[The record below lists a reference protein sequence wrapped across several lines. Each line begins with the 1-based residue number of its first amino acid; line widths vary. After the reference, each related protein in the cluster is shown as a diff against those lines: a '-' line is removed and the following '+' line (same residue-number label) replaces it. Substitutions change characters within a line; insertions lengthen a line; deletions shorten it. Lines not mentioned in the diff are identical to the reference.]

1 MELVKYCN
9 FSVHV
14 VTPSNFIPQHEN
26 KLSQLKIF
34 DEDEDVSDESQ
45 DKSEEKETVLDSEE
59 ESDEAA
65 DINESQE
72 KEDTGKLVEVTAES
86 SKESEESSEESGESE
101 EEDESIIKDNSHWS
115 TLSSFKLSD
124 GLKVTKYRSNLTGL
138 TVVLASADSPIVNG
152 YFCLATEVLH
162 EDFISFFFSN
172 NLTPGAG

>member
-1 MELVKYCN
+1 LTRAEASFVE
-9 FSVHV
+9 SVHV

-65 DINESQE
+65 DINESQRE
-72 KEDTGKLVEVTAES
+72 EDTGKLIEVTTES
-86 SKESEESSEESGESE
+86 SKESEESSEESGE
-101 EEDESIIKDNSHWS
+101 EDESVIKDNSHWS